1 MTLTIN
7 IDDQKLNALRKK
19 VASEGNSLDEFFENY
34 IDSVLEEENVK
45 VPDKINDAVNP
56 SKLRGKSPMEIIKEL
71 QKKAGIVETED
82 FDEKEDY
89 RAHILR
95 KYA

>member
-7 IDDQKLNALRKK
+7 IDDQKLNALRSK
-19 VASEGNSLDEFFENY
+19 VANEGHSLEEFFENY
-34 IDSVLEEENVK
+34 IDSVLKEGNVN
-45 VPDKINDAVNP
+45 ISNETNDSV
-56 SKLRGKSPMEIIKEL
+56 KLSELQGKSPMEVIKEL
-71 QKKAGIVETED
+71 QKQAGIVATED

-89 RAHILR
+89 RAYIIR

>member
-7 IDDQKLNALRKK
+7 IDDQKLNALRRK

-34 IDSVLEEENVK
+34 IDSVLADANVK
-45 VPDKINDAVNP
+45 GANEINDAVNP
-56 SKLRGKSPMEIIKEL
+56 SELRGKSPMEVIKEL
-71 QKKAGIVETED
+71 QKQAGIVETED

>member
-7 IDDQKLNALRKK
+7 IDEQKLNALRKK
-19 VASEGNSLDEFFENY
+19 VANAGNSLDQFFENY

-45 VPDKINDAVNP
+45 VQNETNDSVNP
-56 SKLRGKSPMEIIKEL
+56 LELRRKSPMEVIKEL
-71 QKKAGIVETED
+71 QKQAGIVETED

>member
-7 IDDQKLNALRKK
+7 IDDRKLNALRRK

-34 IDSVLEEENVK
+34 IDSVLKEEYVGNQYGTNN
-45 VPDKINDAVNP
+45 PDV
-56 SKLRGKSPMEIIKEL
+56 SSELRGKSPMEVIKEL
-71 QKKAGIVETED
+71 QNQAGIVATKD